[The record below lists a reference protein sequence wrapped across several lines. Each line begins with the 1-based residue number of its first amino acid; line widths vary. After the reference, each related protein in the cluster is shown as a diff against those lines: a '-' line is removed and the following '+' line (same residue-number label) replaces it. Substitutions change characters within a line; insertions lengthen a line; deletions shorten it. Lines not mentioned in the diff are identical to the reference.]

1 MDLSIIIVNYN
12 SKDYLKKCIDSILAN
27 TSGISFE
34 IIVVDSASY
43 DGCGEMLR
51 SRYPE
56 VRFIQSTEN
65 IGFAKANNLGAGH
78 AAGNTLLF
86 LNPDTEMHEPAI
98 ITLYSHIQR
107 LTDIGVAGCRLVNTD
122 GSLQTSCVQ
131 PLPTISNQ
139 VLDAEIFQKW
149 FPSLGIWT
157 TAASFEGQTEPAEVE
172 ALSGACLMIRR
183 DVFAQ
188 VGGFTEDYFMYGE
201 DMDLC
206 QKTRCAGLKNFY
218 VSTAAIIHHG
228 GGSSTNG
235 STGYSD
241 VMMRE
246 SISLFLQRH
255 RGDGYRACYRFAL
268 TAAAAFRLLLLP
280 LLYPVW
286 RSRGRSREWCAAKRK
301 WAAILHWGLG
311 TAKPAPL
318 PKTANIS

>member
-27 TSGISFE
+27 TGGISFE
-34 IIVVDSASY
+34 IIVVDSASF

-51 SRYPE
+51 NQYPG
-56 VRFIQSTEN
+56 VRFIQSSEN

-78 AAGNTLLF
+78 AAGKTLLF
-86 LNPDTEMHEPAI
+86 LNPDTEMHDPAI
-98 ITLYSHIQR
+98 INLYGHFQR
-107 LTDIGVAGCRLVNTD
+107 LSNIGVAGCRLVNTD

-139 VLDAEIFQKW
+139 VLDAEIFQRW
-149 FPSLGIWT
+149 FPSFGIWR
-157 TAASFEGQTEPAEVE
+157 TAASYEGRTDPVEVE

-183 DVFAQ
+183 EVFEQ
-188 VGGFTEDYFMYGE
+188 IGGFTADYFMYGE

-228 GGSSTNG
+228 GGSSTKG
-235 STGYSD
+235 STGYYD

-246 SISLFLQRH
+246 SISLFLHRY
-255 RGDGYRACYRFAL
+255 RGDGYRACYRLAL
-268 TAAAAFRLLLLP
+268 TAAASFRLLMLL
-280 LLYPVW
+280 LLYPIW
-286 RSRGRSREWCAAKRK
+286 RSRGRSGEWYTAKGK
-301 WAAILHWGLG
+301 WAAILRWGLG
-311 TAKPAPL
+311 SAKPAPL
-318 PKTANIS
+318 PRTANIS